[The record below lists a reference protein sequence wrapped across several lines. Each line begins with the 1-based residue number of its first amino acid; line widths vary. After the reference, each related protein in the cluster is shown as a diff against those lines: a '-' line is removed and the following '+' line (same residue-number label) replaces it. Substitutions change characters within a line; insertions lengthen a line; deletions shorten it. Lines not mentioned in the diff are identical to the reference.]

1 MKPKWDWSWN
11 INLIR
16 KVIGRNGIRML
27 FIYNLTIYCIF
38 LISRDDCWNY
48 KGKES
53 GTRRGRGEKAFYRPS
68 VKCDY
73 VN

>member
-1 MKPKWDWSWN
+1 MKF

-16 KVIGRNGIRML
+16 KLIGRNGIRML

-38 LISRDDCWNY
+38 LTSGDDCWNY
-48 KGKES
+48 NGKES
-53 GTRRGRGEKAFYRPS
+53 GTRSGRGEEAFYRPS

>member
-1 MKPKWDWSWN
+1 
-11 INLIR
+11 
-16 KVIGRNGIRML
+16 ML

-38 LISRDDCWNY
+38 LTSGDDCWNY

-53 GTRRGRGEKAFYRPS
+53 GTRRGRGEEAFYRPS
-68 VKCDY
+68 VKCEY